1 MTKIK
6 AITFDIDTTLTYGTS
21 WTIITKE
28 LGASVKTHEFIYK
41 ELKENKISYQQTK
54 EQLLN
59 LWKATGN
66 NNKDFFTKIF
76 NNISLKKGAQEIITY
91 LKSKGVII
99 CLITGS
105 VDLYA
110 ETIAKRLGIDNYFAN
125 TELVWDK
132 NNKLIDFHYDINQS
146 TKKLKQFKHFISQ
159 QKININDCY
168 VVGDDEN
175 DIDLFKYTKKGIAI
189 KSEKIDKLK
198 PYAWKVIN
206 NLFEIKKLI

>member
-1 MTKIK
+1 MAKIK
-6 AITFDIDTTLTYGTS
+6 AVTFDIDTTLTYGSS
-21 WTIITKE
+21 WTIITRE
-28 LGASVKTHEFIYK
+28 LSASVKTHEFIYK
-41 ELKENKISYQQTK
+41 ELKENKISYKQAK

-66 NNKDFFTKIF
+66 DNKNFFTKIF
-76 NNISLKKGAQEIITY
+76 KNIYFKKGAQEIITY
-91 LKSKGVII
+91 LKSKGIII

-110 ETIAKRLGIDNYFAN
+110 KTIAERLGIDNYFAN

-132 NNKLIDFHYDINQS
+132 NNKLVDFHYDINQS
-146 TKKLKQFKHFISQ
+146 AKKLKQFLHFCSQ
-159 QKININDCY
+159 QKINTNDFY

-175 DIDLFKYTKKGIAI
+175 DIDLFKFTKKGIAI
-189 KSEKIDKLK
+189 ESEKIDKLK

-206 NLFEIKKLI
+206 NLSEIKKLV

>member
-1 MTKIK
+1 MVKIK

-21 WTIITKE
+21 WTIITKK
-28 LGASVKTHEFIYK
+28 LGAPVKTHEFIYQ
-41 ELKENKISYQQTK
+41 ELKDNKISYQQAK
-54 EQLLN
+54 GQLLN

-76 NNISLKKGAQEIITY
+76 RNIPLKKGAQEIITY
-91 LKSKGVII
+91 LKTKGIII

-110 ETIAKRLGIDNYFAN
+110 ETIAKRLGIDHYFAN

-132 NNKLIDFHYDINQS
+132 NNKLVDFHYDINQS
-146 TKKLKQFKHFISQ
+146 AKKLQQFLHFLSQ
-159 QKININDCY
+159 QKINTNDCFI
-168 VVGDDEN
+168 VGDDEN
-175 DIDLFKYTKKGIAI
+175 DIDLFKFTKKGIAV
-189 KSEKIDKLK
+189 KSEKIDRLK

-206 NLFEIKKLI
+206 NLLDIKKIV